1 MQETVKLIE
10 NAFVFTCDENQQ
22 SGMLSILIRGDKI
35 IEIGKRADAM
45 SAQYPQLE
53 RINAEGKILLPG
65 FIDAHHRAESV
76 VLRFLSP
83 LFVPQQ
89 NHSLKLVQKAFEYL
103 TTKAAEDELKTLYRL
118 AFFSALRA
126 GVTTLSE
133 YGMDYLDK
141 SFRAAIEALQQT
153 QQRAYL
159 GIQNGDQYEAALL
172 HKSKNIHYAAV
183 LPTDRN
189 LTLYNLQNTLR
200 IAQQR
205 QFPIIVND
213 CSDLQAYESFK
224 KKFGKSL
231 IQLGN
236 EHHIFN
242 NPIFLV
248 NVKGFDKADIE
259 LIVKGKIPVIITPT
273 FFYNSKD
280 NFSIAGDLINRVVI
294 ALGSGWGNANPFEEM
309 RQLVSLYLSKSITIT
324 SPLEILLT
332 HTIGGAQALSMSNEV
347 GSIKEGK
354 KADIVLLNASG
365 ILHQPCLVSQDPELI
380 SRHCISEMTMHDVTD
395 VMIGGEFYVRKGHL
409 LTCSEDELAR
419 EASLLMKQICSVLGE
434 ESVYQEAGLVVP
446 FSSKKEI
453 NDGILSDEGFRIIR
467 DKEKINNDTN
477 TNLETPATPQSIK
490 KNLHKVFGED
500 DIE

>member
-259 LIVKGKIPVIITPT
+259 L
-273 FFYNSKD
+273 
-280 NFSIAGDLINRVVI
+280 
-294 ALGSGWGNANPFEEM
+294 
-309 RQLVSLYLSKSITIT
+309 
-324 SPLEILLT
+324 
-332 HTIGGAQALSMSNEV
+332 
-347 GSIKEGK
+347 
-354 KADIVLLNASG
+354 
-365 ILHQPCLVSQDPELI
+365 
-380 SRHCISEMTMHDVTD
+380 
-395 VMIGGEFYVRKGHL
+395 
-409 LTCSEDELAR
+409 
-419 EASLLMKQICSVLGE
+419 
-434 ESVYQEAGLVVP
+434 
-446 FSSKKEI
+446 
-453 NDGILSDEGFRIIR
+453 
-467 DKEKINNDTN
+467 
-477 TNLETPATPQSIK
+477 
-490 KNLHKVFGED
+490 
-500 DIE
+500 

>member
-1 MQETVKLIE
+1 
-10 NAFVFTCDENQQ
+10 
-22 SGMLSILIRGDKI
+22 
-35 IEIGKRADAM
+35 
-45 SAQYPQLE
+45 
-53 RINAEGKILLPG
+53 
-65 FIDAHHRAESV
+65 
-76 VLRFLSP
+76 
-83 LFVPQQ
+83 
-89 NHSLKLVQKAFEYL
+89 
-103 TTKAAEDELKTLYRL
+103 
-118 AFFSALRA
+118 
-126 GVTTLSE
+126 
-133 YGMDYLDK
+133 
-141 SFRAAIEALQQT
+141 
-153 QQRAYL
+153 
-159 GIQNGDQYEAALL
+159 
-172 HKSKNIHYAAV
+172 
-183 LPTDRN
+183 
-189 LTLYNLQNTLR
+189 
-200 IAQQR
+200 
-205 QFPIIVND
+205 
-213 CSDLQAYESFK
+213 YESFK

-434 ESVYQEAGLVVP
+434 ESVYQGAGLVVP

>member
-1 MQETVKLIE
+1 MQESVKLIE
-10 NAFVFTCDENQQ
+10 NAFVFTCDENQR
-22 SGMLSILIRGDKI
+22 SGVLSILIRGDKI
-35 IEIGKRADAM
+35 VEIGKRADAM
-45 SAQYPQLE
+45 SAQYSQLE

-76 VLRFLSP
+76 VLRFLDP

-89 NHSLKLVQKAFEYL
+89 NRSLNLVRKASEYL
-103 TTKAAEDELKTLYRL
+103 TTKATEDELKTLYRL

-153 QQRAYL
+153 QQRAYIGL
-159 GIQNGDQYEAALL
+159 HNGDQYEAALL
-172 HKSKNIHYAAV
+172 YKSKNIHYAAV

-205 QFPIIVND
+205 QLPIIIND
-213 CSDLQAYESFK
+213 CADIHAFESFK
-224 KKFGKSL
+224 KKFGKGI

-236 EHHIFN
+236 EHHIFDS
-242 NPIFLV
+242 PVFLV
-248 NVKGFDKADIE
+248 NVRGFDKADAE
-259 LIVKGKIPVIITPT
+259 LIVKRKFPVIVTPT
-273 FFYNSKD
+273 
-280 NFSIAGDLINRVVI
+280 NFSNANDNSSTVEDLINRVTI

-309 RQLVSLYLSKSITIT
+309 RQLISLYLSKSVAIA
-324 SPLEILLT
+324 SPFEILAA
-332 HTIGGAQALSMSNEV
+332 HTIGGAQALSLSNEA

-354 KADIVLLNASG
+354 KADIVFLNASG
-365 ILHQPCLVSQDPELI
+365 IFHQPCLVSEDAELVLQ
-380 SRHCISEMTMHDVTD
+380 HCISEMTAHDVAD
-395 VMIGGEFYVRKGHL
+395 VMIGGEFYVREGHL

-419 EASLLMKQICSVLGE
+419 EASSLMKQIYSVLGE
-434 ESVYQEAGLVVP
+434 ENVHQEAGLVVP
-446 FSSKKEI
+446 FSSKKEVI
-453 NDGILSDEGFRIIR
+453 DGISSDEGFRIIR
-467 DKEKINNDTN
+467 DHEKINTDTN
-477 TNLETPATPQSIK
+477 TNLETPAQPQSIK